1 MIASAKGCRV
11 SRQLNNILLFS
22 GVTFC
27 YSMVLRRRND
37 HSSRLI
43 LIDRSEKIPTLILL
57 SNGKIMGANS
67 AGSCSFRY
75 TVVLRRR
82 NDHSSRLILIDR
94 SEKIPTLILLSNGK
108 IMGANS
114 AGSCSFRYTVV
125 YFFKGSIIQ
134 YSRTPELR

>member
-1 MIASAKGCRV
+1 MSCGVVIYNLIGGLKSELSDLGLCPSSLISSKRGDSFSKILENGCRV

-75 TVVLRRR
+75 TVV
-82 NDHSSRLILIDR
+82 
-94 SEKIPTLILLSNGK
+94 
-108 IMGANS
+108 
-114 AGSCSFRYTVV
+114 

>member
-1 MIASAKGCRV
+1 MSKATLTIRFNSSYVLIGTTSDRLGTGAARPPAPRLSILYCQGVGCQQYW
-11 SRQLNNILLFS
+11 QLGRSHLGLCPS
-22 GVTFC
+22 GSITLC
-27 YSMVLRRRND
+27 YSL
-37 HSSRLI
+37 
-43 LIDRSEKIPTLILL
+43 
-57 SNGKIMGANS
+57 
-67 AGSCSFRY
+67 
-75 TVVLRRR
+75 VLRRR